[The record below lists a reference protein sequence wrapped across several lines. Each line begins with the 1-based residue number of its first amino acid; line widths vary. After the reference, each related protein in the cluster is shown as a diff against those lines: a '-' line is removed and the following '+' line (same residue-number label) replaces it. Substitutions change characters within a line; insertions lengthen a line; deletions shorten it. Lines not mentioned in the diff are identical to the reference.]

1 MTILLALVLAL
12 VPVWLVRSRGTA
24 TQIMAGL
31 IAFPVIAAAFFF
43 GLIWLSQ

>member
-31 IAFPVIAAAFFF
+31 IAQTSTE
-43 GLIWLSQ
+43 GTLN